1 MKFIALI
8 DFRHDTFGHYQK
20 GDEWRGSVSEGK
32 RLQGGGYLSESDAPN
47 VAVAPTTEPAKPR
60 KGKGA

>member
-8 DFRHDTFGHYQK
+8 DFRHDTFGQYK
-20 GDEWRGSVSEGK
+20 KDDEWRGSASEGK
-32 RLQGGGYLSESDAPN
+32 RLKAAGYLSGSGVEKDDDAP
-47 VAVAPTTEPAKPR
+47 PSEPAKPR